1 MGIKGEVVDNI
12 ENNAFT
18 VIENVETADEK
29 LKSAHEN
36 QKSARKVSLRFQL
49 DFSYVSL

>member
-1 MGIKGEVVDNI
+1 MSPVIIQSINKKGDVVDNI

-36 QKSARKVSLRFQL
+36 QKSARKVYF
-49 DFSYVSL
+49 